1 MYGLINNAIRQL
13 TIERCGPQTWSDIA
27 GDLGLEDRFISMNHY
42 PDALSAQLV
51 SRLSEAM
58 DVSPDVVLQQLG
70 IYWVSKASKEYSD
83 LFSQLGPSLTTALQ
97 NLDSLHSRVA
107 LSFPDLSPPL
117 VRLYGY
123 LQRWP
128 DPALLL
134 DPPWPNELCTRAAT
148 RYV

>member
-70 IYWVSKASKEYSD
+70 IYWVSKLLSEW
-83 LFSQLGPSLTTALQ
+83 QGHLTTARCRDILRTMDAAADHLLRMV
-97 NLDSLHSRVA
+97 N
-107 LSFPDLSPPL
+107 DLLP
-117 VRLYGY
+117 
-123 LQRWP
+123 
-128 DPALLL
+128 
-134 DPPWPNELCTRAAT
+134 
-148 RYV
+148 

>member
-58 DVSPDVVLQQLG
+58 DVSPDVVLHQLG

-107 LSFPDLSPPL
+107 LSFPDLSPPPRST
-117 VRLYGY
+117 VRIS
-123 LQRWP
+123 
-128 DPALLL
+128 PAM
-134 DPPWPNELCTRAAT
+134 A
-148 RYV
+148 